1 MLKSYKSTT
10 YACYLANF
18 TQALIINLTPILF
31 IPLRELF
38 GLTLTELSILTLINF
53 VAQIASDICFSGL
66 IDKYGFRIF
75 AEIASALAAVGLIM
89 FALSP
94 VIFKDAVY
102 VGLIIGTLIFSVAGG
117 LLEVL
122 LSPIVNSIP
131 TDAKDKAMSVLHSF
145 YAWGQVVVVV
155 VTTLLVY
162 FMDAKNWQYIVLIWL
177 ILPIATF
184 IMFAIVPFAPPI
196 LESKRSKFSSI
207 AKNPMFI
214 LCLLVILA
222 GGATEQIIAQW
233 SSAFL
238 EVGMGMPKIWGDMIG
253 VVGFAVTFGIGRLIY
268 GKFGEKLNLEL
279 LMLIGLISSV
289 VCYIII
295 AFSPNAFLTIIVFML
310 VGFSVSL
317 LWPGALSI
325 ASSSFPLA
333 GSAMF
338 AILAMG
344 GDIGCSSGP
353 LLTGIVSDSVIDTAF
368 VQELMLKYSLTAEE
382 IGMRAGILVAAIIP
396 LIGSVVMTF
405 IYIKKTKERK
415 LKSVNE
421 SIDQVT
427 KDNGDA
433 EKMDGAT
440 D

>member
-1 MLKSYKSTT
+1 MG
-10 YACYLANF
+10 NF

-53 VAQIASDICFSGL
+53 VAQIGSDIAFSGL

-75 AEIASALAAVGLIM
+75 AEIGSALAAVGLVV
-89 FALSP
+89 FALAP
-94 VIFKDAVY
+94 VIFGDAVY

-122 LSPIVNSIP
+122 LSPIVNAIP

-177 ILPIATF
+177 ALPIATF
-184 IMFAIVPFAPPI
+184 VMFAIVPFAPPVQ
-196 LESKRSKFSSI
+196 ESQRSKFSSVF
-207 AKNPMFI
+207 KSPMFI

-238 EVGMGMPKIWGDMIG
+238 EVGMGLPKIWGDMIG

-268 GKFGEKLNLEL
+268 GKFGDKLDLER
-279 LMLIGLISSV
+279 LMLICLL
-289 VCYIII
+289 YT
-295 AFSPNAFLTIIVFML
+295 SP
-310 VGFSVSL
+310 S
-317 LWPGALSI
+317 PRD
-325 ASSSFPLA
+325 P
-333 GSAMF
+333 
-338 AILAMG
+338 
-344 GDIGCSSGP
+344 
-353 LLTGIVSDSVIDTAF
+353 
-368 VQELMLKYSLTAEE
+368 
-382 IGMRAGILVAAIIP
+382 
-396 LIGSVVMTF
+396 
-405 IYIKKTKERK
+405 
-415 LKSVNE
+415 
-421 SIDQVT
+421 
-427 KDNGDA
+427 
-433 EKMDGAT
+433 
-440 D
+440 

>member
-10 YACYLANF
+10 YACYLGNF

-53 VAQIASDICFSGL
+53 VAQIGSDIAFSGL

-75 AEIASALAAVGLIM
+75 AEIGSALAAVGLVV
-89 FALSP
+89 FALAP
-94 VIFKDAVY
+94 VIFGDAVY
-102 VGLIIGTLIFSVAGG
+102 IGLIIGTLIFSVAGG

-122 LSPIVNSIP
+122 LSPIVNAIP

-162 FMDAKNWQYIVLIWL
+162 FMDAKHWQYIVLIWL
-177 ILPIATF
+177 SLPIATF
-184 IMFAIVPFAPPI
+184 VMFAIVPFAPPVQ
-196 LESKRSKFSSI
+196 ESQRSKFSSVF
-207 AKNPMFI
+207 KSPMFI

-238 EVGMGMPKIWGDMIG
+238 EVGMGLPKIWGDMIG

-268 GKFGEKLNLEL
+268 GKFGDKLDLER
-279 LMLIGLISSV
+279 LMLIGLVASAI
-289 VCYIII
+289 CYAVI
-295 AFSPNAFLTIIVFML
+295 AFSPSSVLTIIAFMA
-310 VGFSVSL
+310 VGFAVSL

-353 LLTGIVSDSVIDTAF
+353 LLTGIVSDNAANIGF
-368 VQELMLKYSLTAEE
+368 VRDIMLKYSLTAEE

-396 LIGSVVMTF
+396 LLGSVVMSF
-405 IYIKKTKERK
+405 ICVKRAKEKKAR
-415 LKSVNE
+415 SAVNIE
-421 SIDQVT
+421 DFEQNS
-427 KDNGDA
+427 
-433 EKMDGAT
+433 EKN
-440 D
+440 